1 MKCSECGARI
11 TLTAMETR
19 AKPGATDAVD
29 GHALLGRVLGG
40 YRLDA
45 VIGGGGMGIVF
56 EARRTAKA
64 EIDGPEVAAVKV
76 LSSAFARDPDFVRRF
91 EREADALLALRHDNL
106 IRVFGKGEDEGLYF
120 FIMER
125 FDGEDLRSLI
135 RRGPIDRT
143 VAAQIVAA
151 AAAGLAH
158 AHEQGVV
165 HRDVK
170 PANILVRCDDERC
183 VVKVVDFGVAQLAA
197 PDYTLTALTHS
208 NLILGTV
215 NYMSPEQRTDAA
227 NIDRRADIY
236 ALGVVAYELLTGRL
250 PIGAFE
256 PPSGLTRS
264 LPGAVDKAVLSA
276 LRRDPAQRPA
286 SVLAFA
292 AALEKA
298 LRPSRTWA
306 VVSAGLAAAAIAGVV
321 VVADPFA
328 PKPVEKTTAAE
339 QVSVAKEAEQ
349 ANTAEAPEATEEAW
363 SPPPQLE
370 QVVARIREDVA
381 FIEKQSDP
389 PALTTKKPK
398 AKKRR
403 SKAPKEI
410 TSKKNASKK
419 APSKKAL
426 SKELKGLALD

>member
-1 MKCSECGARI
+1 VKCSECGTRI

-19 AKPGATDAVD
+19 AKPGASDAVD

-106 IRVFGKGEDEGLYF
+106 IHVFGKGEDEGLYY

-135 RRGPIDRT
+135 RRGPIDRDT
-143 VAAQIVAA
+143 AAKIVAA

-158 AHEQGVV
+158 AHDQGVV

-276 LRRDPAQRPA
+276 LRRDPAKRPA

-328 PKPVEKTTAAE
+328 PKPVEKITAAE
-339 QVSVAKEAEQ
+339 QVAKAPEP
-349 ANTAEAPEATEEAW
+349 ANTAQVTEAPEVAEEAW

-370 QVVARIREDVA
+370 QVAARIREDVA

-398 AKKRR
+398 ARKRR
-403 SKAPKEI
+403 AKVPQKI

-426 SKELKGLALD
+426 DGR